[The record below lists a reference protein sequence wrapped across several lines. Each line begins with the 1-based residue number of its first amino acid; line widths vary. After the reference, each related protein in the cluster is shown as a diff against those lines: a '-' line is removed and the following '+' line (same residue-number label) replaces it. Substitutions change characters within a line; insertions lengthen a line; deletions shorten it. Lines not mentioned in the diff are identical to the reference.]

1 MKFLS
6 QAEKSMQMERF
17 LALKQ
22 GTMSIKV
29 YVNTFNQLVRFGLEL
44 INTPTQEGFEVC

>member
-6 QAEKSMQMERF
+6 QAERSMQMERF

-22 GTMSIKV
+22 RKLDGERICEQI
-29 YVNTFNQLVRFGLEL
+29 QLASTVRVRVGGYAA
-44 INTPTQEGFEVC
+44 QKGFAVC